1 MSENKYQYFLEHF
14 TGQLPLGEAFDLV
27 ERQIVIGGR
36 HGRLYFVDG
45 LSDSEKLQL
54 LFNFLLAVP
63 EDRMQKVENTEQ
75 FVAELFPFI
84 NSSIETDI
92 DAAVKFLYSGL
103 SPIILDGFDKIIVAD
118 TRRYPQR
125 GVEEPEKE
133 KTLRGPKD
141 GFTENFMDNLGLIR
155 RRIRDNRLIFE
166 KYTVG
171 EKSRTDVAVCY
182 MKGAADTDLVQRVEK
197 GLSEIVVDSVSIGD
211 QTIV

>member
-1 MSENKYQYFLEHF
+1 MNFKVFDKIIIRSFYCLFSWNFKLLGGFMSENKYQYFLEHF

-118 TRRYPQR
+118 TRDR
-125 GVEEPEKE
+125 
-133 KTLRGPKD
+133 
-141 GFTENFMDNLGLIR
+141 
-155 RRIRDNRLIFE
+155 
-166 KYTVG
+166 
-171 EKSRTDVAVCY
+171 KS
-182 MKGAADTDLVQRVEK
+182 
-197 GLSEIVVDSVSIGD
+197 VV
-211 QTIV
+211 